1 MLVPNTQ
8 TFVRHTKLDTRISMI
23 EAILGRLETS
33 RSQIEGKFSRA
44 GTILE
49 SAVSL
54 ISQQL
59 EYLQQLS
66 TLLDG
71 EAVGE
76 ATRELSAAAEELRS
90 LPNMLSERGQEL
102 RDLECRSAELLRDI
116 EDMRSLLRY
125 LLVFALNLKITAA
138 DDLQDAQ
145 QFHAFSQEMRTRI
158 EVGGTELNDIDMRLN
173 GLLDQVR
180 AALKLES
187 GLAEEVSAM
196 VPAVPNHLAD
206 DATAIRVHQKQIADM
221 TGEASA
227 LAQNIQLKVVDALS
241 SLQIGDI
248 SRQRIEHIQNGLNLL
263 TEADSRL
270 AQDGLSDD
278 ARGRFTQFICR
289 LLAAQLA
296 DTAQDFERDSH
307 VMLANMAEMAADA
320 QSLLRLQQT
329 QGSSDSHN
337 NLRSLERSVADAE
350 ILVTDMEQAV
360 AAANDVRSA
369 TALTV
374 DELLRRIDTIK
385 SVREDVQFMALN
397 TTVSCS
403 RMGDAGKPLQV
414 IAIELRLYAK
424 KLDSIADVTLA
435 ALRSLGEDMAH
446 LNTDRA
452 ETSPKSKLEG
462 AAARLRDAA
471 DLAESRLATIM
482 GQGKDVVDSLAKAET
497 ELNFD
502 TELGNVLS
510 TSAASLQLLAGE
522 EDIDVADILDPLKSL
537 LDTIAATYTM
547 ARERDVHAHCLPDAA
562 VSARAA

>member
-1 MLVPNTQ
+1 
-8 TFVRHTKLDTRISMI
+8 MI
-23 EAILGRLETS
+23 EAILGDLETS

-66 TLLDG
+66 GLLDG
-71 EAVGE
+71 QAVGE
-76 ATRELSAAAEELRS
+76 ATRELTVAAGELRS
-90 LPNMLSERGQEL
+90 LPTMLRERGQEL
-102 RDLECRSAELLRDI
+102 RDLECRSVGLLSDI

-138 DDLQDAQ
+138 DDQQDAQ
-145 QFHAFSQEMRTRI
+145 LVHAFSQEMRTRI
-158 EVGGTELNDIDMRLN
+158 EVGVTELDDIDMRLN
-173 GLLDQVR
+173 ELLDQVR

-187 GLAEEVSAM
+187 DLAEDVHAM
-196 VPAVPNHLAD
+196 VPAVPNRLAD
-206 DATAIRVHQKQIADM
+206 DATAIRAHQKQISDM
-221 TGEASA
+221 TGQASA

-263 TEADSRL
+263 TRAEAGL
-270 AQDGLSDD
+270 AENGLSED
-278 ARGRFTQFICR
+278 ARERFAKFVCR
-289 LLAAQLA
+289 LLATQLA
-296 DTAQDFERDSH
+296 DTADGFERDSRG
-307 VMLANMAEMAADA
+307 MLANMSGMAADA

-329 QGSSDSHN
+329 QGSSVSHN
-337 NLRSLERSVADAE
+337 NLRSLERSVGDAE

-360 AAANDVRSA
+360 ATANDVRSA

-374 DELLRRIDTIK
+374 DELLRRIDAIK
-385 SVREDVQFMALN
+385 GVREDVQFMALN

-424 KLDSIADVTLA
+424 KLGSIADVTLA
-435 ALRSLGEDMAH
+435 ALRSLGEDVAN
-446 LNTDRA
+446 LNSDRSQ
-452 ETSPKSKLEG
+452 TSSKSRLES

-471 DLAESRLATIM
+471 DLAESGLATVVRH
-482 GQGKDVVDSLAKAET
+482 GTDVVDSLSQAES

-502 TELGNVLS
+502 AEFGNVLS
-510 TSAASLQLLAGE
+510 TSATSLHALAGE
-522 EDIDVADILDPLKSL
+522 GDIEVADILGPLQ
-537 LDTIAATYTM
+537 DIFDAIAATYTM
-547 ARERDVHAHCLPDAA
+547 ARERDIHAQCLPNAA
-562 VSARAA
+562 TVARAA